1 MRHQD
6 NPNVLLS
13 SHLTSLTEGVGSSL
27 ESVSHL
33 IDSSPSKAVLDL
45 GLISI
50 ASLGPRASTKVESH
64 VNFTE
69 S

>member
-33 IDSSPSKAVLDL
+33 IDSSPSKGQLY
-45 GLISI
+45 I
-50 ASLGPRASTKVESH
+50 GPDRQKCSA
-64 VNFTE
+64 
-69 S
+69 

>member
-33 IDSSPSKAVLDL
+33 IDSSPSKGHSNIRVDSRLPECDNPALFCN
-45 GLISI
+45 I
-50 ASLGPRASTKVESH
+50 GP
-64 VNFTE
+64 
-69 S
+69 